1 MKVIAFNS
9 SPRKNGNTAIMLQK
23 VFQELEKENITT
35 ELISLANQKICGCI
49 GCMQCFAK
57 NDRHCALQNED
68 RSFINECLDKMITAQ
83 GIILASPTYVG
94 GVSADM
100 KAFIER
106 MTLVAFANRDMFK
119 YKVGAAITVTR
130 RTGALHTL
138 QAMQTPFTSLGMFV
152 VGSHF
157 PASGIGL
164 ELGDIEQDAEAL
176 ESAKTLG
183 QNMAFLLKKLNQ

>member
-9 SPRKNGNTAIMLQK
+9 SPRKNGNTAFLLQK

-35 ELISLANQKICGCI
+35 ELVSLANQKIRGCV
-49 GCMQCFAK
+49 GCMQCFVK
-57 NDRHCALQNED
+57 KDRHCALQDED
-68 RSFINECLDKMITAQ
+68 STFINECINKMLTAD
-83 GIILASPTYVG
+83 GIIFASPTYVG

-106 MTLVAFANRDMFK
+106 VTLVTFANRGMLK
-119 YKVGAAITVTR
+119 HKVGAAVTTTR

-138 QAMQTPFTSLGMFV
+138 QAMNTPFTSFEMFV

-164 ELGDIEQDAEAL
+164 EPGTVEQDAEAL
-176 ESAKTLG
+176 ESMKTLG